1 MAVIPWYANEK
12 VRALDARL
20 IESGVSGL
28 ELMERV
34 GRGVVDFI
42 LRQPLARSAL
52 ILAGA
57 GSNGGDG
64 FVIARLLMERG
75 WKVTVLLSHAASRSQ
90 GDAAVNLTR
99 LGEMPVPVVESR
111 DRDETA
117 LTELLNSHD
126 LVVDALLGTG
136 AAGAPRGE
144 TARLIAA
151 VNRCRFGRHVL
162 AVDVPSGA
170 EGGEGIEA
178 QWTCTAGGWKLPIAT
193 GHGAAL
199 AGETVL
205 IPLDENAA
213 PLLGVPDALELEERD
228 VRNFLPRRRIDD
240 HKGRRGGVLIV
251 AGSKRY
257 RGAALLAARSAL
269 RAGAGLAVLASVPEV
284 LDVLAASLPEAI
296 AEPLEDAAALE
307 RIMAKWRSRCSVLLI
322 GSGLDRDSRASG
334 LCRIGSQWDGPSL
347 WDGDGLY
354 WLGEDDIKPVRCCL
368 TPHEGEAAALLG
380 GRSPVRDRFEAA
392 AALARQYG
400 SVLLK
405 GYRSLV
411 AGPEQTPW
419 IVPCGDRTLSVPGSG
434 DVLSGACAALLAAG
448 VPMEK
453 ALALG
458 AWCHGVSGEA
468 LGRIRGQDGILAH
481 EVADC
486 LPAVLKEL
494 NGAC

>member
-20 IESGVSGL
+20 IESGLSGL

-42 LRQPLARSAL
+42 LKQPLAHSAL

-57 GSNGGDG
+57 GNNGGDG
-64 FVIARLLMERG
+64 FVVARLLTERG
-75 WKVTVLLSHAASRSQ
+75 WKVAVLLSHEASRSQ

-99 LGEMPVPVVESR
+99 LGKMAVPVVESR
-111 DRDETA
+111 TLDETA
-117 LTELLNSHD
+117 LRALLNSHD

-151 VNRCRFGRHVL
+151 LNRCRLGRHVL
-162 AVDVPSGA
+162 AVDIPSGA
-170 EGGEGIEA
+170 EGGEGVEA
-178 QWTCTAGGWKLPIAT
+178 QWTCTAGGRKLSMAT
-193 GHGAAL
+193 GRGAAL
-199 AGETVL
+199 AGDTVL
-205 IPLDENAA
+205 IPLDGNAA

-240 HKGRRGGVLIV
+240 HKGCRGGVLIV

-257 RGAALLAARSAL
+257 RGAALLAVRGAL

-284 LDVLAASLPEAI
+284 LNALAVSLPEAI
-296 AEPLEDAAALE
+296 AEPLDTPGSLE
-307 RIMAKWRSRCSVLLI
+307 AVMRKWRPRCAALLI
-322 GSGLDRDSRASG
+322 GSGLDRDDRARE
-334 LCRIGSQWDGPSL
+334 LCRIGAQWNGPSL

-354 WLGEDDIKPVRCCL
+354 WLGEDDIRPVRCCL

-392 AALARQYG
+392 GTLARRRG
-400 SVLLK
+400 PVLLK

-411 AGPEQTPW
+411 VAPEQTPW
-419 IVPCGDRTLSVPGSG
+419 IVPRGDRTLSVPGSG
-434 DVLSGACAALLAAG
+434 DVLAGTCAALLAAG
-448 VPMEK
+448 VPEEK

-458 AWCHGVSGEA
+458 AWCHGAAGET
-468 LGRIRGQDGILAH
+468 LGRTRGRDGMLAH
-481 EVADC
+481 EVADR